1 MPSESSGAD
10 LLTNGWAP
18 DDVAVSRA
26 YSCLS
31 DPQQRAHYDRYGR
44 EESQQRLRRSGPGP
58 VAEGFDPDELF
69 NMFFGG
75 GFPSGTRCGLALT

>member
-1 MPSESSGAD
+1 M
-10 LLTNGWAP
+10 
-18 DDVAVSRA
+18 SRA

-44 EESQQRLRRSGPGP
+44 EEAQQRLRRSGPGT
-58 VAEGFDPDELF
+58 ATEGFDPDELF

-75 GFPSGTRCGLALT
+75 GFPAGTRCGGGVPLR